1 MEARD
6 GSGPCPLFEFGPSA
20 VRGVVLGDGK
30 HRSCLWRRLASW
42 KWWWSIT
49 FDHPSV
55 RARSMVGSMGT
66 WSARAWAV
74 GGVSHGRILRES
86 SEI

>member
-30 HRSCLWRRLASW
+30 HRSCLWRLLASW

-55 RARSMVGSMGT
+55 RARSMVGSMGMGSASVGCG
-66 WSARAWAV
+66 WSVTRKNSA
-74 GGVSHGRILRES
+74 
-86 SEI
+86 